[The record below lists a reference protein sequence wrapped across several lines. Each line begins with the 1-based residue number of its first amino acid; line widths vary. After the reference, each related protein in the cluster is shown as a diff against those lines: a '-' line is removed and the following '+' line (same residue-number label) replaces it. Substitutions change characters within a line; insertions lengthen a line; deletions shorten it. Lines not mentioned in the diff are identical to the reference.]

1 MCKFR
6 LSIEQYQAEYNDS
19 NSTKLSKSHQRI
31 LANRRSRLDTEI
43 TDKTDIQDGHV
54 QNKAL
59 RQ

>member
-6 LSIEQYQAEYNDS
+6 LSIEQYQTENSDTD
-19 NSTKLSKSHQRI
+19 STKLSESPQRI

-43 TDKTDIQDGHV
+43 TDKTDMQDGHV